1 MNDSESVAH
10 LVKPLITTFLI
21 PSLLAYSTY
30 ASQTAMS
37 EVNFAVARFKM
48 YIALRGREY
57 VDADGGGGFR

>member
-1 MNDSESVAH
+1 MNNPDSVAH
-10 LVKPLITTFLI
+10 LVKPLITTLRI

-48 YIALRGREY
+48 
-57 VDADGGGGFR
+57 